1 MEMAEFKRRLDDR
14 RDEISDRLT
23 RIEDELETTRSNDD
37 GDRAIER
44 EGEEV
49 LEAVGGAGLAELR
62 AIEAALNRIESGS
75 FGLCAKCGETI
86 SEERLNAVPHA
97 ALCMDCII
105 ANCGD

>member
-105 ANCGD
+105 ANRGD

>member
-1 MEMAEFKRRLDDR
+1 METVEFKRRLDDR

-37 GDRAIER
+37 DDRAIER

-49 LEAVGGAGLAELR
+49 LEAVGGAGLTELR

-75 FGLCAKCGETI
+75 FGLCAKCGEPI
-86 SEERLNAVPHA
+86 SKERLDAVPHA
-97 ALCMDCII
+97 ALCMECIR
-105 ANCGD
+105 ANRGD

>member
-1 MEMAEFKRRLDDR
+1 METAEFKRRLDDR

-62 AIEAALNRIESGS
+62 AIEAALKRIESGS

-97 ALCMDCII
+97 ALCMDCIR
-105 ANCGD
+105 ANRGD